1 MNSFVRIWFSSWF
14 LFAGLCHCIS
24 VFSRGVRHEKDGLMN
39 RMTTIKHSFYFQLSI
54 AYRLQPISLPGFAS
68 SETGSYRIKPKT
80 DQDTRIDHVK

>member
-1 MNSFVRIWFSSWF
+1 MNSFVGIWFSSWF

-24 VFSRGVRHEKDGLMN
+24 VFSRGIRHEKIGLMN
-39 RMTTIKHSFYFQLSI
+39 RIATIKYPFYLQLNI
-54 AYRLQPISLPGFAS
+54 VYRQQPISLPGFAS